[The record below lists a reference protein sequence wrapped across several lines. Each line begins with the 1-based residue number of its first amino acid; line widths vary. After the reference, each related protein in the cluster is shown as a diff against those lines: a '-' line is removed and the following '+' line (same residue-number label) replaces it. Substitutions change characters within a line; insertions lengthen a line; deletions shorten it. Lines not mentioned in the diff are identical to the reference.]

1 MKCGRAV
8 TCKWTKGH
16 LLAVDQKWELRK
28 ERLEQDSRDPE
39 GGLLGTITSADGD
52 QGKLVMRS

>member
-1 MKCGRAV
+1 M
-8 TCKWTKGH
+8 
-16 LLAVDQKWELRK
+16 LAVAQKWELRE

-39 GGLLGTITSADGD
+39 GGLLGTITSTDGD